1 MDALF
6 QAVVGGDTLPSQK
19 PDPAPLR
26 RAIEALGGAPAA
38 AIFVGDS
45 EVDALTAARAGVAF
59 ALFTRG
65 YRKAPVERLGAAFAF
80 DDFAELAR
88 FALAPSRRM
97 PA

>member
-1 MDALF
+1 
-6 QAVVGGDTLPSQK
+6 
-19 PDPAPLR
+19 
-26 RAIEALGGAPAA
+26 
-38 AIFVGDS
+38 
-45 EVDALTAARAGVAF
+45 VAF